1 MVKKTFFF
9 EKRLWDLKKKGKF
22 ADNAYYIMNM

>member
-9 EKRLWDLKKKGKF
+9 EKRLCDWKKMGKF
-22 ADNAYYIMNM
+22 AVNPYYKIDI